1 MAEELEIKL
10 TLPMSCVDG
19 VSRWLEQKAGEGV
32 VSRLLINRYYDT
44 PSLELNGQRA
54 ALRVRQAGN
63 RFIQTLKTQGEFV
76 NGAHRRE
83 EWEWDLPS
91 DQLEIGLLAETPL
104 ATAVDLTQ
112 LAVVFETNFKRLAGN
127 LESDAGMAECALD
140 VGVVRSGVQEI
151 ALCEVEFELKSGRSE
166 ALLDWT
172 RQLALEYPLFLN
184 LVSKAEQGY
193 WLSGRYTP
201 VSGDLSADQ
210 ATGLLKALSVLWLAG
225 YDGIDRSAIAAMVS
239 ALIAGSTD
247 PAIKGDLEWL
257 QGKLVAQEPPLDW
270 VFDPELLRLQL
281 ALIDGSA
288 RA

>member
-76 NGAHRRE
+76 NGAHKRE
-83 EWEWDLPS
+83 EWEWDLAS
-91 DQLEIGLLAETPL
+91 DQLDLGLLAETPL
-104 ATAVDLTQ
+104 ANNINLAD
-112 LAVVFETNFKRLAGN
+112 LAVVFETNFERQAGN
-127 LESDAGMAECALD
+127 LESGTGTVECALD
-140 VGVVRSGVQEI
+140 VGVVRSGHREM
-151 ALCEVEFELKSGRSE
+151 ALCEVEFELKSGRPDV
-166 ALLDWT
+166 LLECT

-193 WLSGRYTP
+193 WLSGLYSPTASDSISDR
-201 VSGDLSADQ
+201 

-225 YDGIDRSAIAAMVS
+225 YEAVDSDATIEVVRVLIVSSKDSAIKA
-239 ALIAGSTD
+239 
-247 PAIKGDLEWL
+247 DLQWL
-257 QGKLVAQEPPLDW
+257 LSRLAEKELPEMWIFEPT
-270 VFDPELLRLQL
+270 LLRLQL
-281 ALIDGSA
+281 ALIDTSA
-288 RA
+288 